1 MSARAA
7 KFETTELKEMTDRA
21 SASAAAGEDGRAVP
35 ATPSVSDEEDS
46 RDMGRLMAG
55 QNAALNDL
63 MNRHAE
69 RLFQYLV
76 RSLEN
81 EDDAAD
87 LAQETFVRIY
97 QNLAKFD
104 ERKKFSTWLYAIA
117 SNLVR
122 DRYRWRK
129 RHPKVSLDATNE
141 ATGNDFVESLAE
153 ESPLPSETVQVRERA
168 AAVRRAVAALPDQLR
183 IPLIL
188 SEYEEKSHA
197 EIGEILRCS
206 AKAVELR
213 IYRARQ
219 QLRTALSELM
229 QSL

>member
-1 MSARAA
+1 MKGAS
-7 KFETTELKEMTDRA
+7 DRA
-21 SASAAAGEDGRAVP
+21 HALSAASEDGRSASAV
-35 ATPSVSDEEDS
+35 PSVADEQDS
-46 RDMGRLMAG
+46 LDMARLASG
-55 QNAALNDL
+55 HNAVLNDL
-63 MNRHAE
+63 MERHAE

-81 EDDAAD
+81 EEDAAD
-87 LAQETFVRIY
+87 LAQETFVRVY
-97 QNLAKFD
+97 QNRAKFD
-104 ERKKFSTWLYAIA
+104 ARKKFSTWLYAIA

-122 DRYRWRK
+122 DRYRWRA
-129 RHPKVSLDATNE
+129 RHPKVSLDAANE
-141 ATGNDFVESLAE
+141 ATGNDFVESLPE
-153 ESPLPSETVQVRERA
+153 ENPSPIETVQARERA

-206 AKAVELR
+206 AKAVEVR

-219 QLRTALSELM
+219 QLRTTLSELM
-229 QSL
+229 QTL